1 MAKPNMPAEEVN
13 NKPKRRLLDFDESD
27 EESNEED
34 PMKAELKYV
43 KNVFHCFIL
52 ILQVQKWA
60 FRGQGRGPPWFVED
74 QETRVP
80 HLDRLVK
87 KFLCVPAT
95 STQAERVFS
104 WMGWLLNKR
113 RFCLSGESVN
123 SQTLLE
129 GTLDWLIF
137 TLSTINW
144 SISKMDLLKSEYTCF
159 RLFNYY
165 LSLFFFHYY
174 HLSFMENYHLSI
186 HIGKNQWLIGYQIS
200 LIIIA
205 RQPRYHRFYALL
217 AILSCTTVIFAAK
230 KVRG

>member
-1 MAKPNMPAEEVN
+1 MIKRHERDLVFARLQSEMSFLAKPNMPAEEVN

-43 KNVFHCFIL
+43 KMFFIVSFL
-52 ILQVQKWA
+52 SYRFKNE
-60 FRGQGRGPPWFVED
+60 PPVDKDED
-74 QETRVP
+74 PLGLWKTKRLEYPT
-80 HLDRLVK
+80 LTRLVK

-129 GTLDWLIF
+129 RTLD
-137 TLSTINW
+137 
-144 SISKMDLLKSEYTCF
+144 
-159 RLFNYY
+159 
-165 LSLFFFHYY
+165 
-174 HLSFMENYHLSI
+174 
-186 HIGKNQWLIGYQIS
+186 
-200 LIIIA
+200 
-205 RQPRYHRFYALL
+205 
-217 AILSCTTVIFAAK
+217 
-230 KVRG
+230 